1 MTVAFK
7 KYRNQVLFER
17 IRMIKKVFLRWMKAK
32 LKFWNAFKIQNTP
45 KMLNVCMLQLK
56 ERIKRK
62 DSIQPVFH
70 YLNYS
75 LFRIV
80 SLCDFQLFER
90 VNSRWKRRYQTVDEI
105 KENVTMLLTVN
116 TKNDFADC
124 FDNWDV

>member
-1 MTVAFK
+1 MTVALK